1 MLHGFS
7 WKHYM
12 KKLLIEVLIGMAAA
26 AALIL
31 VDSGEG
37 VFSSII
43 GASTHTNVGT
53 VINVSKE
60 FVSP

>member
-1 MLHGFS
+1 
-7 WKHYM
+7 M
-12 KKLLIEVLIGMAAA
+12 KKLLIEVLIGMAAG

-37 VFSSII
+37 VFSSITS
-43 GASTHTNVGT
+43 ASTHTNAGT
-53 VINVSKE
+53 ASDVSTT